1 MSPGLSLSRISFRTV
16 VTTSVS
22 ALFLF
27 LIGGCKK
34 EEPAAVFKPNTGQ
47 IQVLNGCGKGG
58 AAEQF
63 RNFLTDQGFDIIEF
77 GNAPSWNYSR
87 TIVVARTANE
97 PVARDLAKVLQTDN
111 LIHLFDPLAMVDATV
126 FIGRDY
132 DELIKR
138 WQKPKI

>member
-1 MSPGLSLSRISFRTV
+1 MIRLAVFRFLLSCLLPASF
-16 VTTSVS
+16 
-22 ALFLF
+22 ALL
-27 LIGGCKK
+27 LGACKQK
-34 EEPAAVFKPNTGQ
+34 EEAAAFVPNTGQ

-63 RNFLTDQGFDIIEF
+63 RSYLTDEGFDIIEF

-97 PVARDLAKVLQTDN
+97 PVARDLARVLHTDN
-111 LIHLFDPLAMVDATV
+111 LIHLFDPMAMVDATV

-132 DELIKR
+132 EEIIKR
-138 WQKPKI
+138 WQKPKM

>member
-1 MSPGLSLSRISFRTV
+1 MPSRNTVPALWIPLSFLAVF
-16 VTTSVS
+16 
-22 ALFLF
+22 ALFL
-27 LIGGCKK
+27 GGCRK
-34 EEPAAVFKPNTGQ
+34 EEPKAAVFVPNTGQ

-63 RNFLTDQGFDIIEF
+63 RDYLTSEGFDIIEF
-77 GNAPSWNYSR
+77 GNAPSWNYAR

-97 PVARDLAKVLQTDN
+97 PVARDLAKVLHTDN
-111 LIHLFDPLAMVDATV
+111 LIHLFDPMAMVDATV

-132 DELIKR
+132 EELIKR

>member
-1 MSPGLSLSRISFRTV
+1 MIRL
-16 VTTSVS
+16 
-22 ALFLF
+22 
-27 LIGGCKK
+27 
-34 EEPAAVFKPNTGQ
+34 AVFRFSPPLLLSASFALLLGACKPNEEAATFVPNTGQ

-63 RNFLTDQGFDIIEF
+63 RSYLTDEGFDIIEF

-97 PVARDLAKVLQTDN
+97 PVARDLARVLHTDN
-111 LIHLFDPLAMVDATV
+111 LIHLFDPMAMVDATV

-132 DELIKR
+132 EEIIKR
-138 WQKPKI
+138 WQKPKM

>member
-1 MSPGLSLSRISFRTV
+1 MLLG
-16 VTTSVS
+16 
-22 ALFLF
+22 A
-27 LIGGCKK
+27 CKPN
-34 EEPAAVFKPNTGQ
+34 EEAATFVPNTGQ

-63 RNFLTDQGFDIIEF
+63 RSYLTDEGFDIIEF

-97 PVARDLAKVLQTDN
+97 PIARDLARVLHTDN
-111 LIHLFDPLAMVDATV
+111 LIHLFDPMAMVDATV

-132 DELIKR
+132 EEIIKR
-138 WQKPKI
+138 WQKPKM